1 MHEWALA
8 EAIFSAVL
16 KIVKEKGLE
25 KVAEI
30 HIKIGELQQ
39 IDRQIF
45 DFALEQHR
53 SSAFRDTKL
62 RIETEKAEFKCKVC
76 ERQWVFEEEDIKEED
91 VAEAIH
97 FVPEMAHTF
106 IRCPKCHS
114 PDFRII
120 TGRGVWLTSVKGM
133 K

>member
-8 EAIFSAVL
+8 EAVFSAVL
-16 KIVKEKGLE
+16 KIAKEKKLE
-25 KVAEI
+25 KVTEI
-30 HIKIGELQQ
+30 NIKIGELQQ

-45 DFALEQHR
+45 DFALDQHR
-53 SSAFRDTKL
+53 SSAFRDTRL
-62 RIETEKAEFKCKVC
+62 RIETEKAELKCKVC
-76 ERQWVFEEEDIKEED
+76 EHHWVFEEDNINED

-97 FVPEMAHTF
+97 FVPEMAHTY

-114 PDFRII
+114 PDFKII

>member
-8 EAIFSAVL
+8 EAVFSAVL
-16 KIVKEKGLE
+16 KIAKEKKLE
-25 KVAEI
+25 KVTEI
-30 HIKIGELQQ
+30 NIKIGELQQ

-45 DFALEQHR
+45 DFALDQHR
-53 SSAFRDTKL
+53 SSAFRDTRL
-62 RIETEKAEFKCKVC
+62 RIETEKAELKCKVC
-76 ERQWVFEEEDIKEED
+76 EHHWVFEEDNINED

-97 FVPEMAHTF
+97 FVPEMAHTY

-114 PDFRII
+114 PDFQIV
-120 TGRGVWLTSVKGM
+120 TGRGVWLASVKGV

>member
-8 EAIFSAVL
+8 EAVFSAVL
-16 KIVKEKGLE
+16 KIAKEKKLE
-25 KVAEI
+25 KVTEI
-30 HIKIGELQQ
+30 NIKIGELQQ

-45 DFALEQHR
+45 DFALDQHR
-53 SSAFRDTKL
+53 SSAFRDTRL
-62 RIETEKAEFKCKVC
+62 RIETEKAELKCKVC
-76 ERQWVFEEEDIKEED
+76 EHHWVFEEDNITED

-97 FVPEMAHTF
+97 FVPEMAHTY

-114 PDFRII
+114 PDFQII
-120 TGRGVWLTSVKGM
+120 TGRGVWLASVKGV

>member
-8 EAIFSAVL
+8 EAVFSAVL
-16 KIVKEKGLE
+16 KIAKEKGLE
-25 KVAEI
+25 KVTEI
-30 HIKIGELQQ
+30 NIKIGELQQ

-45 DFALEQHR
+45 DFALDQHR
-53 SSAFRDTKL
+53 SSAFRDTRL
-62 RIETEKAEFKCKVC
+62 RIKTEKAELKCKVC
-76 ERQWVFEEEDIKEED
+76 EHHWVFKEDNIKED

-97 FVPEMAHTF
+97 FVPEMAHTY

-114 PDFRII
+114 PDFQII
-120 TGRGVWLTSVKGM
+120 TGRGVWLASVKGV